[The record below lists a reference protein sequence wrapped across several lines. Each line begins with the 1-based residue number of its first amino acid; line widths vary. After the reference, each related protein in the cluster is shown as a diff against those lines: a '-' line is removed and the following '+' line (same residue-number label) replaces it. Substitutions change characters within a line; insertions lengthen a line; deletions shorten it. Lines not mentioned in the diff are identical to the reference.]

1 MRPNANVAANHA
13 PKRDVFRLAQA
24 RGRHYGGANMTQ
36 ETTNDA
42 THGAEEGSSDLFNT
56 AAGWVLFAAGLG
68 LGLSIVAGKFFHGD
82 SPQAPEVPG
91 YVIQG
96 VDTGTDEVEVTIA
109 EVLNTIPSEELVAAG
124 ERAFAKCQACHT
136 VDQGGA
142 NGVGP
147 NLHGIMG
154 ASAGGVAGFG
164 YSTAMTGFGGTW
176 GWDEM
181 NEWLDSP
188 RGYMNG
194 TTMTFNG
201 VSRIEDR
208 AAIALYLNANGSN
221 LELPEFVPVAE
232 AEAEAD
238 ADVEGAAE
246 AEQNAAEST
255 SVDTAEAEAGA

>member
-1 MRPNANVAANHA
+1 
-13 PKRDVFRLAQA
+13 
-24 RGRHYGGANMTQ
+24 MTQ
-36 ETTNDA
+36 DNSTDNA
-42 THGAEEGSSDLFNT
+42 HGAEEAPKLTFNT
-56 AAGWVLFAAGLG
+56 AAGWALFAAGLG
-68 LGLSIVAGKFFHGD
+68 LGTAYLSSKVYHSDYEVGYPIDGG
-82 SPQAPEVPG
+82 PEG
-91 YVIQG
+91 
-96 VDTGTDEVEVTIA
+96 VEVA
-109 EVLNTIPSEELVAAG
+109 EMSFAEALSLASVEDG
-124 ERAFAKCQACHT
+124 ERAFAVCLACHT
-136 VDQGGA
+136 VEAGGA
-142 NGVGP
+142 NGLGP
-147 NLHGIMG
+147 NLNGVMG
-154 ASAGGVAGFG
+154 AAIGGNSSYTN
-164 YSTAMTGFGGTW
+164 YSGAMQNFGGTW

>member
-1 MRPNANVAANHA
+1 
-13 PKRDVFRLAQA
+13 
-24 RGRHYGGANMTQ
+24 MTQ

-82 SPQAPEVPG
+82 SPQRPEAPG

-109 EVLNTIPSEELVAAG
+109 EVLNTIPSEDLVAAG

-181 NEWLDSP
+181 DQWLASP
-188 RGYMNG
+188 RRYIDG
-194 TTMTFNG
+194 TTMSFAGLSN
-201 VSRIEDR
+201 IEER
-208 AAIALYLNANGSN
+208 AAVAAYLNANGSA
-221 LELPEFVPVAE
+221 LALPEYVAPVADAPSDEATEE
-232 AEAEAD
+232 AENEA
-238 ADVEGAAE
+238 VEDGAAAAE
-246 AEQNAAEST
+246 AEQTAAAELEESG
-255 SVDTAEAEAGA
+255 S